1 MIKQFQIQTTS
12 AVTRPGVNAEAN
24 RASPLKRT
32 ERKQQIHVTRLNGFS
47 LSALKFDFKAGE
59 WEERSTANL

>member
-1 MIKQFQIQTTS
+1 
-12 AVTRPGVNAEAN
+12 VNAEAN

-32 ERKQQIHVTRLNGFS
+32 ERKQHIPVTRLNGFS

-59 WEERSTANL
+59 WEERPTANL